1 MENYGREQKPC
12 QTPLLNSGDKS
23 LFPLISDEKWM
34 TIRATVR
41 TIKNHMAY
49 YRKSYQVYCTACV
62 QCASLTSKSYARKS
76 EGKCKACFT
85 GVPRADAIVSSGRCE
100 DYPCCGHEAGGC
112 PSIDAQGRQR
122 FNCATCGT
130 LMSHNARSAVCNS
143 CHTRRNRY
151 INEDPTWAD
160 HND

>member
-1 MENYGREQKPC
+1 MIGLLGDKPKMGEKAEGGLLAEDKSSCPLATQDADINKGNMKKAILTANYGEK
-12 QTPLLNSGDKS
+12 GDG
-23 LFPLISDEKWM
+23 
-34 TIRATVR
+34 
-41 TIKNHMAY
+41 
-49 YRKSYQVYCTACV
+49 
-62 QCASLTSKSYARKS
+62 

-112 PSIDAQGRQR
+112 PAIDAQGRQR
-122 FNCATCGT
+122 FRCATCAT
-130 LMSHNARSAVCNS
+130 LMSHNARSAVCDS